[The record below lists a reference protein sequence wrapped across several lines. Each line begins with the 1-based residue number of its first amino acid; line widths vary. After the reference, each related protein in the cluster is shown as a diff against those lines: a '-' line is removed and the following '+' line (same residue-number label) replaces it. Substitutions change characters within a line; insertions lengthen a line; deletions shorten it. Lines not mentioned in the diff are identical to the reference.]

1 MWGKR
6 CKGQRSRKDEA
17 PRMDTNGGETKG
29 SQKVFKHSCS
39 LTRNNT
45 DSLICRLVGNL
56 YRRDLGAGAM
66 RGVGARQLH
75 WAELAERDTLK
86 RSAHV
91 RPAVRGSGRGQERRQ
106 SGSLHGRNV
115 SECGRGF
122 SLKIHT

>member
-1 MWGKR
+1 MFTH
-6 CKGQRSRKDEA
+6 
-17 PRMDTNGGETKG
+17 P
-29 SQKVFKHSCS
+29 
-39 LTRNNT
+39 NNT

-75 WAELAERDTLK
+75 WAELAERDPLK
-86 RSAHV
+86 RSAHM

-122 SLKIHT
+122 SLKIQPEQLWLNLQRNVAQKEYGGPGT